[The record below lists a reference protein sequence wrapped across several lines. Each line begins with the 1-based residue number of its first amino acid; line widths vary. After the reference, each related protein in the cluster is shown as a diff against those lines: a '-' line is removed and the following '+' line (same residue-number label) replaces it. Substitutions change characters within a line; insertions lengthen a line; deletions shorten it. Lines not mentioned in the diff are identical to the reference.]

1 MLAMATVASGTGGA
15 RWRLR
20 IVASMAPAAMLASV
34 MIMAVTQTS
43 AHGDLPGRVSRD
55 LLKQSLLS
63 VTPLAPATTDAGR
76 TPVTVKIAG
85 QLEAS
90 DIADALSHRSHGRK
104 LLTA

>member
-1 MLAMATVASGTGGA
+1 MLAMATVCVGQ
-15 RWRLR
+15 WRSTMALR

-63 VTPLAPATTDAGR
+63 VTP
-76 TPVTVKIAG
+76 
-85 QLEAS
+85 
-90 DIADALSHRSHGRK
+90 
-104 LLTA
+104 